1 MDTLWTQLQTGR
13 SLAVIGSFISTPDTW
28 SLLRVPCR
36 ASGGRGVVQFLR
48 QLLEREATEPRTVLD
63 AAAGRAHGG
72 LRRRLLGEDE
82 RLDPV
87 ASIVP
92 LINALA
98 AQSELPL
105 ALVFEQ
111 AQLADTESLDAL
123 QSLVCQPHRLSAG
136 LVVHFSTA
144 PDGAAGRLLDTIR
157 RVEGAGAI
165 LGSAVFTA
173 DPLPWSGLSE
183 DALIVLRAAAWLPDP
198 LDVGVLST
206 LLRRTELQVLE
217 ALQTAVDRGVPLA
230 TDGAGGVNLG
240 GVLRGR
246 LRDGLIPALRLAW
259 QDRLTPDEGEPLAE
273 APPAFH
279 PEPVPA
285 IRFEHEPEPVD
296 DVEPAPAPEPEPEP
310 EPEAPSLE
318 DELTDLLDE
327 ARDAAA
333 ANRHDVA
340 LSTGRRALALL
351 EGLPDTDQ
359 GRLLQGRIRAE
370 LGELQWHGA
379 LLGDDFT
386 LEAAALQ
393 LAQAIELL
401 DDPVHS
407 ARARSLLAGVLYDR
421 GHAEDLEAA
430 LAQLDAAIAE
440 LQSAGH
446 ALDAARL
453 LNDQAAVFVR
463 LGDPL
468 RAAGL
473 LRRSREVFHKLG
485 DEPAFLAEVAETD
498 HLLARLALHVDA
510 RPGMEEEAQGRALR
524 HARNARSIYESL
536 NMGRERAAVLETEG
550 RLLTLAGSS
559 DEAGQA
565 LWSAYQ
571 DQETLGDVLGLARTT
586 GALATLLG
594 SERAEDAL
602 MLLAESVRLNRA
614 KGSIRGLEYNA
625 EALQQLT
632 GSLPPERRAALSS
645 SVEALERMIAG

>member
-1 MDTLWTQLQTGR
+1 M
-13 SLAVIGSFISTPDTW
+13 
-28 SLLRVPCR
+28 LR
-36 ASGGRGVVQFLR
+36 
-48 QLLEREATEPRTVLD
+48 
-63 AAAGRAHGG
+63 
-72 LRRRLLGEDE
+72 
-82 RLDPV
+82 
-87 ASIVP
+87 
-92 LINALA
+92 
-98 AQSELPL
+98 
-105 ALVFEQ
+105 
-111 AQLADTESLDAL
+111 
-123 QSLVCQPHRLSAG
+123 AG

-144 PDGAAGRLLDTIR
+144 PGGAAGRLLDTIR
-157 RVEGAGAI
+157 RVEGDTAVLGA
-165 LGSAVFTA
+165 AVVTA

-198 LDVGVLST
+198 LDVAVLST

-217 ALQTAVDRGVPLA
+217 ALQTAVDGGVPLA

-240 GVLRGR
+240 NALRGR
-246 LRDGLIPALRLAW
+246 LREGLIPALRLAW
-259 QDRLTPDEGEPLAE
+259 QDRLTPDEAEPVDE

-279 PEPVPA
+279 PEPVPP
-285 IRFEHEPEPVD
+285 IRFEQEPEPEE
-296 DVEPAPAPEPEPEP
+296 DVEPQPEPEPESEPEPEP
-310 EPEAPSLE
+310 EPEASSLE
-318 DELTDLLDE
+318 DDLTRLLDE

-401 DDPVHS
+401 DDPLHS

-446 ALDAARL
+446 ALDGARL

-473 LRRSREVFHKLG
+473 LRRSREVFQKLG

-510 RPGMEEEAQGRALR
+510 RPGMEEEAHGRALR
-524 HARNARSIYESL
+524 HARNARSIYERL

-550 RLLTLAGSS
+550 RLHTLAGST

-586 GALATLLG
+586 AALATLLG
-594 SERAEDAL
+594 AERAEDAL

-625 EALQQLT
+625 ESLQQLA
-632 GSLPPERRAALSS
+632 GSLSAERRAALSS